1 MADESIQAGL
11 ENMSV
16 EEKLKEPEEKSV
28 LGENNANNIETS
40 EEKSCDFC
48 KKSDPTKRCSKRHP
62 KCLTKMFCNETC
74 ELGAHK
80 KKEDPTAAAKVAAK
94 KAADKKKKAKA
105 KKENNFGG

>member
-1 MADESIQAGL
+1 MADEIIKAGL
-11 ENMSV
+11 ENLSV
-16 EEKLKEPEEKSV
+16 EEKVKEPEMISV
-28 LGENNANNIETS
+28 LGEKNTNIESS

-48 KKSDPTKRCSKRHP
+48 KKSGPTKRCSKRHP
-62 KCLTKMFCNETC
+62 KCLTKMFCNESC